1 MFSSIFKDLLGCFE
15 IKSKTMQVTQLCVAK
30 LRDMAYGYEKGKQC
44 IPFLAPHW
52 NYPMGLGGTCVLV
65 LKKIIKPINKKI
77 HNCS

>member
-44 IPFLAPHW
+44 IPFLERNWVIYIHLHA
-52 NYPMGLGGTCVLV
+52 
-65 LKKIIKPINKKI
+65 LKTFYG
-77 HNCS
+77 